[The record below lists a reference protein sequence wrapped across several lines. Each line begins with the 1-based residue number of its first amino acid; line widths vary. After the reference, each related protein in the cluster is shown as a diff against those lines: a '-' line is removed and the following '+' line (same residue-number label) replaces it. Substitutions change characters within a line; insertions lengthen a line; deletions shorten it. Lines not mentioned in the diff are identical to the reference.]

1 MEIDK
6 EMEREAAK
14 RGCRLT
20 VKLNN
25 GKTYV
30 QKVEYCKGL
39 AENPLT
45 RDEFDGKF
53 RELASVVA
61 DKDTTEEILKTVYAL
76 DELKDVSTLVSLM
89 S

>member
-25 GKTYV
+25 GKSYV

-45 RDEFDGKF
+45 RRVRWKIPRAGIGH
-53 RELASVVA
+53 RGQGHH
-61 DKDTTEEILKTVYAL
+61 
-76 DELKDVSTLVSLM
+76 
-89 S
+89 